1 VWISQLSAT
10 SWIQVPTL
18 ERKAPV
24 HRKRKAGYSNAARNP
39 CPGGAGAGPGT
50 GPGTGAEAAAAAAA
64 ASAGVSWGR
73 RSAYDFF
80 ALFFA
85 AAIAARF
92 LA

>member
-18 ERKAPV
+18 ERNAPAQ
-24 HRKRKAGYSNAARNP
+24 RKRKAGYSNAARKP
-39 CPGGAGAGPGT
+39 CPDPAGPEAATGGSGAASSRVSGAG
-50 GPGTGAEAAAAAAA
+50 
-64 ASAGVSWGR
+64 R
-73 RSAYDFF
+73 RAYDFF

-92 LA
+92 LALRAFSLR